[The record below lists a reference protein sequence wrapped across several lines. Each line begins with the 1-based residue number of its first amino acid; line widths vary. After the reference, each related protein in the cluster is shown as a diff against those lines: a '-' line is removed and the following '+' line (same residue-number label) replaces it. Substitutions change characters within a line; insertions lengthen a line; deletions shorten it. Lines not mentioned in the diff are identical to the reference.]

1 MEAFDD
7 IKHERRRNE
16 TKTRSVRFLRLQEV
30 LRICGKSRS
39 SIYDAISKG
48 EFPRPVKIGANSS
61 GWIDAEIEAWI
72 RSRIE
77 ASRAG

>member
-1 MEAFDD
+1 MKAIDEV
-7 IKHERRRNE
+7 KQERRRNGTE
-16 TKTRSVRFLRLQEV
+16 ARPVRFLRLHEV
-30 LRICGKSRS
+30 LRICGRSRS